1 MHVSVSNQRD
11 GDAVTVAVFGDVDLS
26 AAPAVADAI
35 DEALAA
41 DGVKRTEVDL
51 SGVVFLDSSGI
62 TLLLRGR
69 RRADDLGIGFQVVG
83 AQGIVRQ
90 VLEIT
95 GVWDHLC
102 APDGGGPAAP

>member
-11 GDAVTVAVFGDVDLS
+11 GDVVTVVVSGDVDLS

-35 DEALAA
+35 EEALAV
-41 DGVKRTEVDL
+41 DGAKWTEVDL
-51 SGVVFLDSSGI
+51 SGVAFLDSSGI

-69 RRADDLGIGFQVVG
+69 RRADECGVGFRVVG
-83 AQGIVRQ
+83 ARGIVRQ
-90 VLEIT
+90 VLEMT

-102 APDGGGPAAP
+102 APDGSGPAAP